1 MIFIEEEKK
10 SEKNV
15 RFYNPVSYPSCG
27 QFSPLLTHV
36 FTIFLIK
43 ESYMCSYMYMWD
55 VYTHIFCIVTKGEH
69 HTFFICCD
77 VLFTEKLFLSLFQSR
92 TFRYVTEFNRAR
104 GDCYIS

>member
-55 VYTHIFCIVTKGEH
+55 VYTHIFCIVSKGEH
-69 HTFFICCD
+69 HTFFIY
-77 VLFTEKLFLSLFQSR
+77 VVTYYLQKNYFY
-92 TFRYVTEFNRAR
+92 RYFNLERF
-104 GDCYIS
+104 DM